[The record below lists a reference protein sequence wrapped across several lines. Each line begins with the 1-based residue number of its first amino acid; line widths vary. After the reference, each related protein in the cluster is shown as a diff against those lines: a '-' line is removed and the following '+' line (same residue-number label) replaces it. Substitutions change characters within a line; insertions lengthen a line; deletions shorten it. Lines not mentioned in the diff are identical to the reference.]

1 MFYLIYLKNSTTLY
15 KRTLIKYLIY
25 DFIINICIIGYMI
38 YFYNKNKVLY
48 EDFTI
53 LLSKTFKVWIV
64 KLSLLLYYFMYI
76 PKHHIMRL
84 SEYQYHM

>member
-1 MFYLIYLKNSTTLY
+1 MYYLIYLRNSTTLY

-25 DFIINICIIGYMI
+25 DLILNLFIVSYMI
-38 YFYNKNKVLY
+38 YVYNKHKVLY

-53 LLSKTFKVWIV
+53 LLFKTIRVWFV

-84 SEYQYHM
+84 SEY